1 MSLDLTFLS
10 QFFRPLIWVKMTLL
24 LFLLFYASLS
34 FVILN
39 QVRVMNRIIKEVR
52 ASTIFFLF
60 AILNFLIAFSLFLLA
75 LVIL

>member
-10 QFFRPLIWVKMTLL
+10 QFFQPLIWVKMTLL

-60 AILNFLIAFSLFLLA
+60 AILNFLMAFSLFLLA